1 MGTEMKKKISTA
13 IAFSLTGICLL
24 GFARNEN
31 SQNME
36 PVKSVYA
43 ESAMEA
49 RSMKMADGILP
60 GADEVENAVEESILM
75 EDSTEES
82 SEEAED
88 IEKDL
93 ESVTAAEEQPIETP
107 DSENEPEPFSLIGS
121 LIVADVNDYV
131 NIRQEPNTE
140 SEIVGKLYDD
150 SVGNIIEI
158 SDDWFYIESGKA
170 RGYVKS
176 EYVLTG
182 EAAINKAEEVGIKMA
197 RVNTTTL
204 KVRMEPS
211 TDAKVLGLVPDGDL
225 LQVLELTEDFAKVS
239 VEEGEGYISL
249 DYVELYTENVYA
261 ESKEEEEA
269 RLKKE
274 REEREK
280 AIAAAN
286 AAVNKKGNEGQA
298 GTVSQTYTTDNS
310 NAELGQQI
318 VDYAVQFVGNP
329 YVYGGTSLTNGADCS
344 GFVQSVYA
352 DFGISLPRT
361 SGSQGKSGSAVA
373 DIASAQPGDLV
384 WYSGHIGI
392 YMGNSQLVHASSSK
406 PYPEGGIKISDV
418 NYRTILGIRRII

>member
-1 MGTEMKKKISTA
+1 MKKKISTA

-406 PYPEGGIKISDV
+406 PYTEGGIKISDV

>member
-1 MGTEMKKKISTA
+1 MKKKISTA

-318 VDYAVQFVGNP
+318 VDYAVQ
-329 YVYGGTSLTNGADCS
+329 YGGTSLTNGADCS

>member
-1 MGTEMKKKISTA
+1 MKKKISTA

-93 ESVTAAEEQPIETP
+93 ESVTAAEEKPIETP

>member
-1 MGTEMKKKISTA
+1 MKKKISTA

-418 NYRTILGIRRII
+418 NYRTTLGIRRII

>member
-1 MGTEMKKKISTA
+1 MKKKISTA

-31 SQNME
+31 SQNMG

>member
-1 MGTEMKKKISTA
+1 MKKKISTA

-211 TDAKVLGLVPDGDL
+211 TDAKVLGMVPDGDL

-298 GTVSQTYTTDNS
+298 GTVSQTYTTNNS

>member
-1 MGTEMKKKISTA
+1 MKKKISVA
-13 IAFSLTGICLL
+13 IAFSLMGICLL
-24 GFARNEN
+24 GFAKDEDSQKMEFVEN
-31 SQNME
+31 VST
-36 PVKSVYA
+36 
-43 ESAMEA
+43 ESAVEA
-49 RSMKMADGILP
+49 RSIKLEDDLP
-60 GADEVENAVEESILM
+60 ASTDELENTVEESILA
-75 EDSTEES
+75 ENSAKDS
-82 SEEAED
+82 SEEPEIVEND
-88 IEKDL
+88 IPV
-93 ESVTAAEEQPIETP
+93 VTTAEEQQLETP

-170 RGYVKS
+170 KGYVKS

-182 EAAINKAEEVGIKMA
+182 EDAINKADEVGIKMA

-211 TDAKVLGLVPDGDL
+211 TEAKVLGLVPDGDL
-225 LQVLELTEDFAKVS
+225 LQVLELTEGFAKVS
-239 VEEGEGYISL
+239 VEEGEGYVSL

-310 NAELGQQI
+310 NAELGQKI

-352 DFGISLPRT
+352 NFGISLPRT
-361 SGSQGKSGSAVA
+361 SGAQGKSGSAVA
-373 DIASAQPGDLV
+373 DITSAQPGDLV

-392 YMGNSQLVHASSSK
+392 YMGNNQLVHASNSK
-406 PYPEGGIKISDV
+406 PYPEGGIKTSDV
-418 NYRTILGIRRII
+418 NYRPILGIRRII

>member
-1 MGTEMKKKISTA
+1 MKKKISTA

-158 SDDWFYIESGKA
+158 SDEWFYIESGKA

-249 DYVELYTENVYA
+249 DYVGLYTENVYA

>member
-1 MGTEMKKKISTA
+1 MKKKISTA

>member
-1 MGTEMKKKISTA
+1 MKKKISTA

-93 ESVTAAEEQPIETP
+93 ESVIAAEEQPIETP

>member
-1 MGTEMKKKISTA
+1 MKKKISLA
-13 IAFSLTGICLL
+13 IAFSLMGICLL
-24 GFARNEN
+24 GFAKDEDSQKMEFVEN
-31 SQNME
+31 VST
-36 PVKSVYA
+36 
-43 ESAMEA
+43 ESAVEA
-49 RSMKMADGILP
+49 RSIKLEDDFPAST
-60 GADEVENAVEESILM
+60 DELENTVEESILA
-75 EDSTEES
+75 ENSADDS
-82 SEEAED
+82 SEEPEIVEND
-88 IEKDL
+88 IPV
-93 ESVTAAEEQPIETP
+93 VTTAEEQQLETP

-170 RGYVKS
+170 KGYVKS

-182 EAAINKAEEVGIKMA
+182 EAAMNKAEEVGIKMA

-211 TDAKVLGLVPDGDL
+211 TEAKVLGLVPDGDL
-225 LQVLELTEDFAKVS
+225 LQVLELTEGFAKVS
-239 VEEGEGYISL
+239 VEEGEGYVSL

-310 NAELGQQI
+310 NAELGQKI

-329 YVYGGTSLTNGADCS
+329 YVYGGSSLTNGTDCS
-344 GFVQSVYA
+344 GFVMGVYSN
-352 DFGISLPRT
+352 FGVSLPHSSSAQR
-361 SGSQGKSGSAVA
+361 GKGYDVGG
-373 DIASAQPGDLV
+373 IANAQPGDIV
-384 WYSGHIGI
+384 CYSGHVGI
-392 YMGNSQLVHASSSK
+392 YIGNGQIVHASTSK
-406 PYPEGGIKISDV
+406 TGIIISNA
-418 NYRTILGIRRII
+418 NYRSILTVRRIF

>member
-1 MGTEMKKKISTA
+1 MKKKISTA

-93 ESVTAAEEQPIETP
+93 ESVTAAEEQPI
-107 DSENEPEPFSLIGS
+107 
-121 LIVADVNDYV
+121 VNDYV

>member
-1 MGTEMKKKISTA
+1 MKKKISTA

-107 DSENEPEPFSLIGS
+107 DSENEPEPFCLFGS